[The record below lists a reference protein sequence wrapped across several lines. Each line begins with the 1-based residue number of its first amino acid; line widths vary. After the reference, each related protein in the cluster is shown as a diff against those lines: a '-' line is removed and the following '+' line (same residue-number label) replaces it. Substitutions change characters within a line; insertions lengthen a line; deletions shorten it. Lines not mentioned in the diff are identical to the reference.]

1 MGLIEVEV
9 PKALNYLSHTDS
21 GSTFM
26 ARKFQPMFG
35 LRIKIEELEG
45 SILITGTK

>member
-21 GSTFM
+21 GSTFK
-26 ARKFQPMFG
+26 ARKFQPRFG
-35 LRIKIEELEG
+35 LRIKIEKLEG
-45 SILITGTK
+45 SRIVLYDF